1 MSGENEV
8 GFSNEPVGQAL
19 RDLQAKDKANGN
31 KFYMPKEITKTNS
44 SPTDWDQHPGSEKSS
59 IDIIPHQFL
68 KNNPVS
74 SQPQSIQP
82 VPPPESRENWLE
94 RLKRERRKRGWF

>member
-1 MSGENEV
+1 M
-8 GFSNEPVGQAL
+8 P
-19 RDLQAKDKANGN
+19 DLQTKDKANGN
-31 KFYMPKEITKTNS
+31 KFYMPKEIIKTNS

-59 IDIIPHQFL
+59 IDIIPHQIS

-74 SQPQSIQP
+74 SQTQSIQP
-82 VPPPESRENWLE
+82 VPSPESREDWLE